1 MQCPN
6 CHKNSSKVIDS
17 RPTDE
22 GRTIRRRR
30 ECENCE
36 YRFTTFE
43 RVEQTPLLVIK
54 NDGTRE
60 PFDREKILRGVAAA
74 AQKRPVTSEQLDELV
89 DHVENE
95 IRKQGV
101 SEISSKEI
109 GKLVMNELVNV
120 DDVAYIRF
128 ASIYRQFQDISGFM
142 KTMKD
147 IMDKHEHSN

>member
-30 ECENCE
+30 ECENCG

-60 PFDREKILRGVAAA
+60 SFDREKILRGVAAA